1 MADVSVSGAKVVV
14 SPDDFGVV
22 SVLAVVNVSGGGTV
36 VAGVEMAEPV
46 SESDVAAVFDT
57 VGFAPLS
64 EPTVPDDVSFSG
76 TKVDVSP
83 PDCPVVTVLAVVN
96 VSDGGTVV
104 SAEEMAELASDTDVA
119 AVFDTVG
126 FALLSKSMLV

>member
-14 SPDDFGVV
+14 LPEDF
-22 SVLAVVNVSGGGTV
+22 AVDS
-36 VAGVEMAEPV
+36 
-46 SESDVAAVFDT
+46 
-57 VGFAPLS
+57 
-64 EPTVPDDVSFSG
+64 
-76 TKVDVSP
+76 
-83 PDCPVVTVLAVVN
+83 VLAVVN